1 MTSDCMY
8 QNLVTKTYK
17 VQSLFFVVVFDWS
30 TLLREKY
37 LILKNKIHILYI
49 DLQHREKTNCMVIGF
64 ITIYA
69 ISAYHH

>member
-17 VQSLFFVVVFDWS
+17 VQSFFVVVVFDWS

-49 DLQHREKTNCMVIGF
+49 DLQHREKKNRMVIGF